1 MNIDFEQKLNMIY
14 HATYVPTHYYVK
26 SNLKAV
32 YPSLSLP
39 DDYLEHYKDQLLSAQ
54 DNLLYLTTKEFAY
67 FGFCRNP
74 ETGES
79 VVLGPVCSIPLGDEA
94 IDHLISAYSLPVQM
108 RLQIIDFFHQT
119 PLFSL
124 DQFLNILALIYTE
137 MTGNDIDIFA
147 RFGIVNHEK
156 EEEIGNVHSRLLYER
171 KEEQHYHD
179 TYFFEQAYYGFVERG
194 DLNGLKD
201 FMKTVPPLDI
211 GSVAQDSLRQSKNI
225 FIITI
230 ALMTRHAIS
239 GGLDIETAYQLSDS
253 YIQEAERMT
262 DATAITLLTATATM
276 DFTRRVSDAKIPSGM
291 STDVFRAIQFIS
303 NHINRN
309 ISVSDI
315 AKELKMDRST
325 LSRKF
330 KKELGFHISSYIMR
344 RKLEEARSLL
354 RYTDK
359 TISEISEYLCFSSQ
373 SYFQNV
379 FRKKYGCTPREYRKS
394 VTKSETHA
402 R

>member
-1 MNIDFEQKLNMIY
+1 MKIDFQQKLNMIY
-14 HATYVPTHYYVK
+14 HATYVPTHYYIK

-39 DDYLEHYKDQLLSAQ
+39 DDYLEHYKDRLLSAH
-54 DNLLYLTTKEFAY
+54 DDILYLTTKEFAY
-67 FGFCRNP
+67 LGICRNP
-74 ETGES
+74 HTGES
-79 VVLGPVCSIPLGDEA
+79 VILGPVCSTPLSDEA

-119 PLFSL
+119 PLFTL
-124 DQFLNILALIYTE
+124 DQFLNILALVYTE
-137 MTGNDIDIFA
+137 MTGTAIDIFEQ
-147 RFGIVNHEK
+147 FGIVNHER
-156 EEEIGNVHSRLLYER
+156 EEEIGNVHSRSLYER

-201 FMKTVPPLDI
+201 FMKTVPPLGI

-225 FIITI
+225 FITSV
-230 ALMTRHAIS
+230 ALMTRRAIA

-262 DATAITLLTATATM
+262 DATAITLLNATATM

-291 STDVFRAIQFIS
+291 SPDVFRAIQFIS
-303 NHINRN
+303 NHINRD
-309 ISVSDI
+309 ISVRDV

-330 KKELGFHISSYIMR
+330 KKELGFNISSYIMR

-354 RYTDK
+354 HYTDK
-359 TISEISEYLCFSSQ
+359 TISEISEYLCFSTQ

-394 VTKSETHA
+394 ATRSDTDV